1 MIAKPVYNKGMKPR
15 NLTPLIKKYGSG
27 YIARNIKTGRVLAHN
42 KRIDILFKKVG
53 GNKDIVI
60 GWLPEPNVRYA
71 FVVSD

>member
-1 MIAKPVYNKGMKPR
+1 MKPR
-15 NLTPLIKKYGSG
+15 NLTPLIKKYGPG

-60 GWLPEPNVRYA
+60 GWLPEPNTRYV
-71 FVVSD
+71 FRISI

>member
-1 MIAKPVYNKGMKPR
+1 MKPR
-15 NLTPLIKKYGSG
+15 NLTPLIKKYGPG

-60 GWLPEPNVRYA
+60 GWLPEPNARYI
-71 FVVSD
+71 FRISI